1 MGILTVGCR
10 AMGAEELIVR
20 ERAGVTYVLLNRP
33 EQRNALTPDLI
44 DRLLAE
50 VERVDADPDV
60 HVLVMSGAGDAF
72 CAGYDIN
79 YLESPGT
86 AGAGAE
92 RDHVG
97 EVCSRLR
104 VLRAPTIAAVNGV
117 ASGGGCD
124 LAVSCDLRFAS
135 EEARFAAPPARLGI
149 LYSPEGI
156 ARLTALVGPAVAKE
170 LFFGGELV
178 DAARALAIG
187 LVNRV
192 YPGERLGDETQRF
205 AETVAANAPL
215 SVAAS
220 KLIVNLLADG
230 APLTEEAAAAI
241 EEASLRVWASEDAVE
256 GPRAFR
262 ERRAPRFTGR

>member
-50 VERVDADPDV
+50 VERVDADPDAR
-60 HVLVMSGAGDAF
+60 VLVLSGAGDAF

-86 AGAGAE
+86 PGAGAE
-92 RDHVG
+92 RDHVD

-192 YPGERLGDETQRF
+192 YPGERLGEETQRF

-220 KLIVNLLADG
+220 KLIVNLLAEG